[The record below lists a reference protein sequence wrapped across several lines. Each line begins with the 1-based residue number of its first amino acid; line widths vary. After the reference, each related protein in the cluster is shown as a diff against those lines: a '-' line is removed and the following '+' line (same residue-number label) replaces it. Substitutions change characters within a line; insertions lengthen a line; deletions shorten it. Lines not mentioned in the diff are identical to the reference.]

1 MSRIKFSCATRGLG
15 EKAIFQGSLAPSEA
29 ERVPVPC
36 RQIISGHRFTFI
48 ETKKQSRQSPG
59 FGWAILPNSGAL
71 EAVLPPQQMGGGKI
85 RNSVL
90 LGR

>member
-1 MSRIKFSCATRGLG
+1 MKKNQRLRRL
-15 EKAIFQGSLAPSEA
+15 EA

-59 FGWAILPNSGAL
+59 FGWVILPNSGAL
-71 EAVLPPQQMGGGKI
+71 EAVLPPQQMVGGKI

-90 LGR
+90 LRR